1 MQVGHEHVGLQHLLV
16 VPHGQP
22 GAALV
27 PEHEVVLVGQAVT
40 AVACSQPQQN
50 GRPAVRSLV
59 DRPDVDL
66 LDVLNGGKPILGTYH
81 RLPTT
86 VTPALPRLS

>member
-1 MQVGHEHVGLQHLLV
+1 VQPTAAEWKTGGK
-16 VPHGQP
+16 VP
-22 GAALV
+22 
-27 PEHEVVLVGQAVT
+27 
-40 AVACSQPQQN
+40 
-50 GRPAVRSLV
+50 LV